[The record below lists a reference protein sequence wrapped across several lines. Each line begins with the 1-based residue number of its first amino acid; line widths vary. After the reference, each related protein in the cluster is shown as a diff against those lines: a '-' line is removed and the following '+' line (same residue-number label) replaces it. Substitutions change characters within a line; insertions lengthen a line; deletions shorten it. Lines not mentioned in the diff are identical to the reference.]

1 LETIRVNIAGKEFP
15 LSVEDGSQHDVKQA
29 AAIINQKI
37 KQHQE
42 QYKVEV
48 KDALAMCALEFVTQ
62 NMQLQQ
68 KDGEWQSAGKS
79 LDTVYQL
86 LRNTEL

>member
-1 LETIRVNIAGKEFP
+1 LETIKVNIAGKEFP
-15 LSVEDGSQHDVKQA
+15 LSVEQGSMEDVKKA

-37 KQHQE
+37 KKHQE
-42 QYKVEV
+42 QFNVEV

-68 KDGEWQSAGKS
+68 KEGEWQTAGES
-79 LDTVYQL
+79 LNSVYEL
-86 LRNTEL
+86 LHKD